1 MNLQPETKGQKMRT
15 HISLFLSVVVSLVI
29 LSCGTQNQPTETEI
43 SKPQISEVKLV
54 LKVFAGYPCP
64 ACNEELPLFNSRL
77 ANELGNKSGRLDARV
92 YVVGGP
98 NWSKATQ
105 EVADRYGQELGLT
118 QFQMYPDNRCQTEYV
133 KYYPGSKCLVPA
145 TVLLRPTGEVV
156 EVYEPGAA
164 NLDEFMS
171 RIKELINE

>member
-1 MNLQPETKGQKMRT
+1 MRN
-15 HISLFLSVVVSLVI
+15 HLIVFLSVVVSLVI
-29 LSCGTQNQPTETEI
+29 TSCGTQTQSSEKGI
-43 SKPQISEVKLV
+43 SKPQKAEVKLI

-64 ACNEELPLFNSRL
+64 ACNEELPPFNARL
-77 ANELGNKSGRLDARV
+77 ANELGNKSSALDARV

-118 QFQMYPDNRCQTEYV
+118 QFQMYVDNKCQTEYV

-145 TVLLRPTGEVV
+145 TVLMRPTGEVV
-156 EVYEPGAA
+156 EVYEQGVA
-164 NLDEFMS
+164 NLDLFMA